1 MIVSFKVSSFRKV
14 VSMERLPTELERGLR
29 VILRTS
35 RDPSSRNR
43 EAVEARS
50 PYDVTRELSRLGFV
64 RYVEVSDEDMR
75 VGYSSRIEATPYGR
89 SYFSDRRRDTRA
101 RWAPVL
107 VSAAIG
113 VAGTLLGVIATL
125 LLTQAGAR

>member
-1 MIVSFKVSSFRKV
+1 
-14 VSMERLPTELERGLR
+14 MERLPTELERGLR